1 MKRRKRSCAPS
12 HPRFLRLESLE
23 NRNLLMG
30 DVCETLPENG
40 DSGSSSAIPTE
51 VAEAARS
58 AMETSGEISA
68 ADAGST
74 RDTAADLGTVDGNI
88 TRSGTLSW
96 RDRVDV
102 IRFDVAER
110 SDVDVRLDRLTR
122 DADIYVLDG
131 QGNLLGSSTNG
142 SRFSESLSGTLNS
155 GEYFIAVAAVSFSN
169 ISYRLSLDVTPDPD
183 RPLPTEPSSPATP
196 VVPPAPGST
205 APGSTAPTSPTTPQV
220 PATPVSGP
228 ADVQPLAD
236 VAYFGSGTEWNIN
249 AVEAPEAWAAGYTGQ
264 GVTVAVIDTGVDL
277 DHPDLINNLYVNP
290 GEIPGNGIDDDG
302 NGYVDDVSGYD
313 FVSGD
318 ARPED
323 GNGHGTHVAGTVAA
337 ARDGRGATGIAPDAK
352 ILPVRVLN
360 DSGSGSDF
368 SVASGIRY
376 AAEIGADIINLSL
389 GGGYSSRILSAIEY
403 ATSLGSFVVAA
414 AGNESASQPSYPAR
428 HSANSSSVLSVGAH
442 DSRGNIAGFSNDVGA
457 SRGVQVDAP
466 GVGIY
471 STYLDGRYASLSGTS
486 MASPHVAGLAA
497 LTLSANPSLTS
508 SELRQLLSSGTVG
521 DSGGSDAI
529 GNASALYTVAYAA
542 AGLTSVGAT
551 AATVPVAGG
560 TSSTR
565 VRATFDPATT
575 DFIRTTS
582 TTTAS
587 ESSPAPTSPQ
597 TFDTI
602 RKLIVDH
609 TLESSLVASSAPE
622 AVDAVLSQDGEEAS
636 GEPFVD
642 FDALA

>member
-12 HPRFLRLESLE
+12 HPRALRLESLE

-30 DVCETLPENG
+30 DVCETLPETG
-40 DSGSSSAIPTE
+40 GSELPSE
-51 VAEAARS
+51 VAEATRS
-58 AMETSGEISA
+58 AIESAGEITA
-68 ADAGST
+68 ADAGGT
-74 RDTAADLGTVDGNI
+74 LDTAADLGTVDGSLSRN
-88 TRSGTLSW
+88 GTLSW

-102 IRFDVAER
+102 IRFDVAQR
-110 SDVDVRLDRLTR
+110 SDVGVRLDRLTR
-122 DADIYVLDG
+122 DADIYVLDN

-142 SRFSESLSGTLNS
+142 SQFSESLSGTLNS
-155 GEYFIAVAAVSFSN
+155 GEYFIAIAAVSFSN
-169 ISYRLSLDVTPDPD
+169 ISYRLSLDVESEAAT
-183 RPLPTEPSSPATP
+183 PLPTQPAPATP
-196 VVPPAPGST
+196 DAST
-205 APGSTAPTSPTTPQV
+205 PTTPAT
-220 PATPVSGP
+220 PSTPTTPVSDP
-228 ADVQPLAD
+228 TDVQPLSD
-236 VAYFGSGTEWNIN
+236 VAYFGGNTDWNVN

-277 DHPDLINNLYVNP
+277 DHPDLVNNLYVNP

-302 NGYVDDVSGYD
+302 NGFIDDVSGYD

-318 ARPED
+318 ARPDD

-368 SVASGIRY
+368 SVAAGIRY
-376 AAEIGADIINLSL
+376 AADIGAEIINLSL
-389 GGGYSSRILSAIEY
+389 GGGYSSRILSSIEY
-403 ATSLGSFVVAA
+403 ATSLGSLVVAA

-442 DSRGNIAGFSNDVGA
+442 DSRGNVAGFSNDVGA

-471 STYLDGRYASLSGTS
+471 STYLNGRYASLSGTS

-497 LTLSANPSLTS
+497 LTLSANPNLTS

-521 DSGGSDAI
+521 SSNGSDAI

-551 AATVPVAGG
+551 AATIPAAGG

-565 VRATFDPATT
+565 VRATFDAAIT
-575 DFIRTTS
+575 DFIDVASNTVTS
-582 TTTAS
+582 QDAA
-587 ESSPAPTSPQ
+587 EFTSPQ
-597 TFDTI
+597 TFDTT
-602 RKLIVDH
+602 RKLVSEN
-609 TLESSLVASSAPE
+609 TPESGAVATSSEDAI
-622 AVDAVLSQDGEEAS
+622 DAVLAEDGDEETDETLV
-636 GEPFVD
+636 G
-642 FDALA
+642 FDSLA